1 MQGASM
7 LCKRID
13 KPRQIDTL
21 WGMGRV
27 EAEKCLQRAFDWITG
42 PTTPPRLEAA
52 MRHAVFGGGG
62 RVRPRLVLAVSK
74 ACGRGDAD
82 VAGAAASAIEFLHCA
97 SLVHDDLP
105 CFDDAPL
112 RRGRPTVHVEH
123 GEPLAVL
130 VGDALIAGAF
140 EVLGRGCESNPAL
153 LGPLVATVARSVGA
167 VRGIVAGQAWESEP
181 SPNLRL
187 YHRAKTGALFEAAV
201 CAGALAG
208 GGDPGAWLP
217 VGSRLGEAYQVA
229 DDILD
234 IVGSAEAIGKPVG
247 QDTRNDRPSAVREL
261 GVGRAYDRLQTL
273 CDSMFTCVPAVE
285 GRDAFVLWAMGLC
298 KSLFPQAEQPAASA
312 ENGAFLTAQGL

>member
-1 MQGASM
+1 MIFAKLLFMAGD
-7 LCKRID
+7 L
-13 KPRQIDTL
+13 
-21 WGMGRV
+21 
-27 EAEKCLQRAFDWITG
+27 EAESSLERAFSWITG

-62 RVRPRLVLAVSK
+62 RVRPRLALAVAS
-74 ACGRGDAD
+74 ACGRGNVD
-82 VAGAAASAIEFLHCA
+82 VASAAAASIEFLHCA

-105 CFDDAPL
+105 CFDDADL

-123 GEPLAVL
+123 GEALAVL

-140 EVLGRGCESNPAL
+140 EVIGRGCESHPGL
-153 LGPLVATVARSVGA
+153 LGPLLATVARSVGA

-181 SPNLRL
+181 TPNLRL

-201 CAGALAG
+201 CVGAIAG

-234 IVGSAEAIGKPVG
+234 LVGSASALGKPVG
-247 QDTRNDRPSAVREL
+247 QDARNGRPSAVQEL
-261 GVGRAYDRLQTL
+261 GYERAFGRLQTL

-285 GRDAFVLWAMGLC
+285 GREEFVGWAMSLC
-298 KSLFPQAEQPAASA
+298 RKLFPPAEQCGVQRSN
-312 ENGAFLTAQGL
+312 EAFLSA

>member
-1 MQGASM
+1 
-7 LCKRID
+7 
-13 KPRQIDTL
+13 
-21 WGMGRV
+21 MGRL
-27 EAEKCLQRAFDWITG
+27 EAESCLERAFGWITG

-52 MRHAVFGGGG
+52 MRDAVFGGGG
-62 RVRPRLVLAVSK
+62 RVRPKLVLAVSK
-74 ACGRGDAD
+74 ACGRGDPA
-82 VAGAAASAIEFLHCA
+82 VAEAAAAAVEFLHCA

-112 RRGRPTVHVEH
+112 RRGKPTVHVAH

-140 EVLGRGCESNPAL
+140 EVLGRGCESQPHMLAPL
-153 LGPLVATVARSVGA
+153 LATVARSVGA

-201 CAGALAG
+201 CAGAIAG
-208 GGDPGAWLP
+208 GGDPAAWLP

-234 IVGSAEAIGKPVG
+234 LVGSAEALGKPVG

-261 GVGRAYDRLQTL
+261 GMPRAYDRLQSL
-273 CDSMFTCVPAVE
+273 CDSMFTCVPPVE
-285 GRDAFVLWAMGLC
+285 GRQAFVHWAMQLC
-298 KSLFPQAEQPAASA
+298 KALFPCAQQPTLRV
-312 ENGAFLTAQGL
+312 ENEGFLTA

>member
-1 MQGASM
+1 MVEDASIV
-7 LCKRID
+7 CKRID
-13 KPRQIDTL
+13 KPVSFAKLILMAGDS
-21 WGMGRV
+21 
-27 EAEKCLQRAFDWITG
+27 EAESSLERAFAWITG

-52 MRHAVFGGGG
+52 MRQAVFGGGG
-62 RVRPRLVLAVSK
+62 RVRPQLALAVSK
-74 ACGRGDAD
+74 ACGRGSIE
-82 VAGAAASAIEFLHCA
+82 VASAAAASIEFLHCA

-105 CFDDAPL
+105 CFDDAKL
-112 RRGRPTVHVEH
+112 RRGQPTVHVEH
-123 GEPLAVL
+123 GEALAVL

-140 EVLGRGCESNPAL
+140 EVIGRGCESHPTL
-153 LGPLVATVARSVGA
+153 LGPLLSTVARSVGA

-201 CAGALAG
+201 CVGAIAG

-234 IVGSAEAIGKPVG
+234 LVGSAATLGKPVG
-247 QDTRNDRPSAVREL
+247 QDARNGRPSAVREL
-261 GVGRAYDRLQTL
+261 GYERACARLQTL

-285 GRDAFVLWAMGLC
+285 GRQEFVRWAMSLC
-298 KSLFPQAEQPAASA
+298 KMLFPGAERLSA
-312 ENGAFLTAQGL
+312 KRLEEAFLTA

>member
-1 MQGASM
+1 MKLASI

-13 KPRQIDTL
+13 KPLQFAKL
-21 WGMGRV
+21 CVMGRR
-27 EAEKCLQRAFDWITG
+27 EAESCLYRAFEWITG

-52 MRHAVFGGGG
+52 MHDAVFGGGG
-62 RVRPRLVLAVSK
+62 RVRPMLVLAVSK
-74 ACGRGDAD
+74 ACGRGEPG
-82 VAGAAASAIEFLHCA
+82 VAAAAAASIEFLHCA

-105 CFDDAPL
+105 CFDDAQL
-112 RRGRPTVHVEH
+112 RRGKPTVHVAH

-140 EVLGRGCESNPAL
+140 EVLGRACEGHPNMLAPL
-153 LGPLVATVARSVGA
+153 LATVARSVGA
-167 VRGIVAGQAWESEP
+167 ARGIVAGQAWESEP

-201 CAGALAG
+201 CAGAIAG
-208 GGDPGAWLP
+208 GGDPAAWLP

-234 IVGSAEAIGKPVG
+234 LVGSAEALGKPVG

-261 GVGRAYDRLQTL
+261 GVARAYDRLQSL

-285 GRDAFVLWAMGLC
+285 GRQAFVHWAMQLC
-298 KSLFPQAEQPAASA
+298 KGLFPYGQQTAPRVES
-312 ENGAFLTAQGL
+312 EAFLTA